1 MDCLAFEVDLVE
13 YLKSEMSQDMAH
25 DVDHIL
31 RVVKSAKMLCQQEG
45 ANIAIVLPVAYLHD
59 CFSYPK
65 DHPDRHLSSYKAA
78 DKAVEFLNSIGYP
91 SEYFEAIHHAIVA
104 HSFSAQVTPTTLEAQ
119 IVQDADRLDALGAIG
134 VTRCILVSAKLKRP
148 LYQLDDPFCQ
158 QRSPDDSQ
166 YTLDH
171 FYTKLLK
178 LTDTMNTRSA
188 QEEAGRR
195 TEFMYAYLKQLELEL

>member
-13 YLKSEMSQDMAH
+13 YLKSEISQDMAH

-45 ANIAIVLPVAYLHD
+45 ANIAIVLPAAYLHD

-78 DKAVEFLNSIGYP
+78 DKAVEFLNSIDYP

-158 QRSPDDSQ
+158 QRSPDDNQ

-178 LTDTMNTRSA
+178 LTDTMNTKSA
-188 QEEAGRR
+188 KEEAGRR

>member
-13 YLKSEMSQDMAH
+13 YLKSEISQDMAH

-45 ANIAIVLPVAYLHD
+45 ANIAIVLPAAYLHD

-65 DHPDRHLSSYKAA
+65 DHPDRHFSSYKAA

-91 SEYFEAIHHAIVA
+91 SEYFAAIHHAIVA

>member
-13 YLKSEMSQDMAH
+13 YLKSEISQDMAH

-45 ANIAIVLPVAYLHD
+45 ANIAIVLPATYLHD

-91 SEYFEAIHHAIVA
+91 SEYFAAIHHAIVA

>member
-13 YLKSEMSQDMAH
+13 YLKSEISQDMAH

-45 ANIAIVLPVAYLHD
+45 ANIAIVLPAAYLHD

-78 DKAVEFLNSIGYP
+78 DKAVEFLNSIDYP
-91 SEYFEAIHHAIVA
+91 SEYFEAIHHAIAA

-178 LTDTMNTRSA
+178 LTDTMNTRA
-188 QEEAGRR
+188 AKEEAGRR

>member
-45 ANIAIVLPVAYLHD
+45 ANIAIVLPAAYLHD

-91 SEYFEAIHHAIVA
+91 SEYFAAIHHAIVA

-158 QRSPDDSQ
+158 QRSPDDNQ

-178 LTDTMNTRSA
+178 LTDTMNTRA
-188 QEEAGRR
+188 AKEEAGRR